1 MKYLLDANLS
11 PRVVEALV
19 VAGYDAT
26 HVGDHGLLVAAD
38 DDILEWAGANET
50 VVITADSD
58 FAMLLATRRA
68 QTPSVILLRDVADR
82 PPAAH
87 AQLLIDNLAAVEDV
101 LQSGAILS
109 LSPTRLRVRELPIKD
124 SSKPE

>member
-11 PRVVEALV
+11 PQVVAALLD
-19 VAGYDAT
+19 AGYDAT
-26 HVGDHGLLVAAD
+26 HVGDHGLLVATD
-38 DDILEWAGANET
+38 DEILGWAANNGV

-68 QTPSVILLRDVADR
+68 LVPSVLLLRDIADK

-87 AQLLIDNLAAVEDV
+87 AQLLIDNLATVEED
-101 LQSGAILS
+101 LTSGAIVS
-109 LSPTRLRVRELPIKD
+109 LSPTRLRVRELPIRNN
-124 SSKPE
+124 PGPG